1 MLGYARLIQVHKVP
15 ALPLPVTCV
24 INESIPARR
33 IQERGGQTFG
43 EFAPSYRPADTLVGH
58 LRFALRY
65 EGLNLQVL
73 KLLFDRLGGEEI
85 RAALIE
91 QPESAVA
98 RRLAFL
104 CEWLTRQDLDIPE
117 GHSGRRQY
125 VAVLDE
131 KLQFGMQRRKPVRNE
146 KFRVIDNLPGTP
158 AFCPLVR
165 RTAYLQRMSQKGLAQ
180 LAAAKLAGYD
190 RQLLLRAAGHLY
202 LKETQSSF
210 EVERETPSTSRAQR
224 FADLLQESEAGHE
237 LTMERLVDLQNA
249 VVDHRFQEASW
260 RQTQNWLGQDLGYR
274 KKVAFVPPRPED
286 VHSLMDGLMAMSHR
300 LRDAHLEMK
309 QAAANDSLAIDPVVA
324 AASISFG
331 FVFIHP
337 FLDGNGRIHRYL
349 IHEQL
354 SNYGFT
360 PKGFILPVSAVIV
373 GNLDRY
379 EAALTAFS
387 SAIMQRTNFDAGVP
401 GAVATGNDPL
411 YFRYFDAT
419 EQASFLYDA
428 LERTIE
434 KDLDQEISFLI
445 GFDRAREALN
455 SIADWPGQSRDLFI
469 NLVRQ
474 NKGRLS
480 ETKRKS
486 QFPHLEDA
494 EITRFEGIVERAFD
508 LKIPKTEIV

>member
-1 MLGYARLIQVHKVP
+1 M
-15 ALPLPVTCV
+15 
-24 INESIPARR
+24 
-33 IQERGGQTFG
+33 
-43 EFAPSYRPADTLVGH
+43 
-58 LRFALRY
+58 
-65 EGLNLQVL
+65 
-73 KLLFDRLGGEEI
+73 
-85 RAALIE
+85 
-91 QPESAVA
+91 
-98 RRLAFL
+98 
-104 CEWLTRQDLDIPE
+104 
-117 GHSGRRQY
+117 
-125 VAVLDE
+125 
-131 KLQFGMQRRKPVRNE
+131 
-146 KFRVIDNLPGTP
+146 
-158 AFCPLVR
+158 
-165 RTAYLQRMSQKGLAQ
+165 
-180 LAAAKLAGYD
+180 
-190 RQLLLRAAGHLY
+190 
-202 LKETQSSF
+202 
-210 EVERETPSTSRAQR
+210 
-224 FADLLQESEAGHE
+224 
-237 LTMERLVDLQNA
+237 
-249 VVDHRFQEASW
+249 
-260 RQTQNWLGQDLGYR
+260 
-274 KKVAFVPPRPED
+274 
-286 VHSLMDGLMAMSHR
+286 
-300 LRDAHLEMK
+300 
-309 QAAANDSLAIDPVVA
+309 
-324 AASISFG
+324 
-331 FVFIHP
+331 FIHP

-434 KDLDQEISFLI
+434 KDLGQEISFLI

-480 ETKRKS
+480 ETRRKS

-508 LKIPKTEIV
+508 LKIPRTEIV